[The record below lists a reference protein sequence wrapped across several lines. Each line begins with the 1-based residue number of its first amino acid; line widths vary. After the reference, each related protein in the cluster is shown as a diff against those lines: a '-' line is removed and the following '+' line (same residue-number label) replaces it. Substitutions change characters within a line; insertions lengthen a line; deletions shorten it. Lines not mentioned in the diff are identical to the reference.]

1 MDASNLAQQILTDLW
16 EVGRVVLI
24 GGAVAFI
31 WSSILK
37 RSEEASERW
46 HFQILL
52 ILIMLGITGPFAAA
66 VFFNMEAG
74 NLITL
79 MKIKPAWGILTGLV
93 ALVVF
98 LFLAITGY
106 MILAA
111 NRRALPLSIRETV
124 RELPRQ
130 LYSNKIKLI
139 VLVLSLLISSSILW
153 LWRIAQ

>member
-37 RSEEASERW
+37 RSEASERW
-46 HFQILL
+46 HFQTLL
-52 ILIMLGITGPFAAA
+52 ILINLGITGPFAAA

-79 MKIKPAWGILTGLV
+79 MKIKPAWGVFTGLV
-93 ALVVF
+93 ALVVL
-98 LFLAITGY
+98 LFLATTGY
-106 MILAA
+106 MLLAA
-111 NRRALPLSIRETV
+111 NRSAMPLSIRETV

-130 LYSNKIKLI
+130 LYPRKIKLI
-139 VLVLSLLISSSILW
+139 ALVLSLLVSSSILW
-153 LWRIAQ
+153 LSRIAQ

>member
-66 VFFNMEAG
+66 VFFNMEAC

-79 MKIKPAWGILTGLV
+79 MKIKPAWGIFTGLV

>member
-24 GGAVAFI
+24 EGAVAFV
-31 WSSILK
+31 WSSTLK
-37 RSEEASERW
+37 RSEEARW
-46 HFQILL
+46 HFQTLL
-52 ILIMLGITGPFAAA
+52 ILIMLGISGPFAAA

-79 MKIKPAWGILTGLV
+79 MKIKPAWGIFTGLV

-130 LYSNKIKLI
+130 LYSRKIKLI

-153 LWRIAQ
+153 LWKIAQ